1 MNSIKKNLFYNSS
14 YQILQI
20 IIPLIT
26 TPYLTR
32 VLGASGLGDYSYYYT
47 IAAYFVLFIML
58 GLNNYGNREIAKVR
72 DDRQELSKNFWNIY
86 AMQLIMGILVSVLY
100 LVFVALFAREKI
112 ISIILMFYVISGI
125 LDINWFYFGLEQ
137 FKLITIRNTIIKL
150 LTTICIFMFVKSN
163 QDLYIYTLIM
173 AAGMLLSQ
181 VVLWLQIFKY
191 ISFVFPTPKE
201 IVKHIKPNCVL
212 FITVIAVSVFK
223 LMDKIMLGFMSS
235 TAQVGYYEAAEKII
249 LIPTAL
255 ITSLGT
261 VMLPRMSNL
270 GTDLAEGKNL
280 IKKSLF
286 IAMMLSSVLS
296 FGIMGVASVF
306 VPLFY
311 GPGFDVCTYLYYI
324 LLPSCLFLAFAN
336 VIRTQYLLPSRM
348 DRPYVVSAVLG
359 AVINFTVNYA
369 LIPFY
374 GAVGAAL
381 ATTLSEMV
389 VCFVQVWA
397 VKDKLPIK
405 SYFAMVLPGILLG
418 AFMCAALFFVP
429 QIGSP
434 FVTLAVKVCAGG
446 VIFIGGLGILY
457 LLNKNFKNNM
467 DSVLN
472 FKKILSMVKK

>member
-191 ISFVFPTPKE
+191 ISFVFPAPKE

>member
-434 FVTLAVKVCAGG
+434 FMTLAVKVCAGG

>member
-434 FVTLAVKVCAGG
+434 FVTLAVKVCTGG

>member
-467 DSVLN
+467 DAVLN